1 MPAPRHCMELT
12 FSLHSSWD
20 GWHVSPSPTGNSIF
34 CNTVSTG
41 QWWKC
46 LLYSP
51 EADITPSP
59 PNALH
64 DVYCG
69 QECGSKKFNVHH
81 HILTTPHLYPSC
93 ALPLL
98 LQQELLKDAPRRCFF
113 LKTWVSWNDFQ
124 LRNNTRGSTT
134 THGVQQQHTRFNNN
148 TWGCDLMIYCRGVTM
163 TGKLS
168 DDRTCFMFA
177 PLHLTSPIFSCKNN
191 ITGGGCIPSGTW
203 LPNKEYLEHGK
214 QFCIK
219 IAIVWIFFIYHSAI
233 VWIFF
238 YIPLFWY

>member
-1 MPAPRHCMELT
+1 MRNWRAVDFRVKHFVDGFDNVTLWRQTSFPKLFFVRVKVFINFMSWNGNQQKCCLWFTPMPTPQYCMELT

-134 THGVQQQHTRFNNN
+134 THGVQQQHMGL
-148 TWGCDLMIYCRGVTM
+148 W
-163 TGKLS
+163 S
-168 DDRTCFMFA
+168 DDLLPPPPRGSHDRKVIWWQNVFYVCTFA
-177 PLHLTSPIFSCKNN
+177 FDFTNF
-191 ITGGGCIPSGTW
+191 
-203 LPNKEYLEHGK
+203 
-214 QFCIK
+214 
-219 IAIVWIFFIYHSAI
+219 
-233 VWIFF
+233 
-238 YIPLFWY
+238 